1 MTSNPGRSSRVLRR
15 RAGVSIAR
23 GFSHNRAA
31 RDEREQ
37 GHRGRAR
44 RAQRDGGGQS
54 RVTRLAS
61 FAETSGVGGTS
72 STGQTTVARQT
83 SVTRGDGVGATGG
96 RRTGDRGTS
105 VARRRRTRATI
116 SSSVSPVVVPAEVG
130 AGGGGGAGAGA
141 GGGVRDA
148 AFWVVADTVEGAG
161 AFFSDA

>member
-1 MTSNPGRSSRVLRR
+1 MISNPGRSSRVLRR
-15 RAGVSIAR
+15 RAGVSIGW

-31 RDEREQ
+31 RDQREQ
-37 GHRGRAR
+37 EHRGQAR

-61 FAETSGVGGTS
+61 LDDTSGVGGAS

-83 SVTRGDGVGATGG
+83 SVTRADGVGATGG
-96 RRTGDRGTS
+96 RRTGDRGMS

-116 SSSVSPVVVPAEVG
+116 SSSVSPVLVPAEVG
-130 AGGGGGAGAGA
+130 AAGGGGAAAGA
-141 GGGVRDA
+141 GGGLRGA
-148 AFWVVADTVEGAG
+148 AFCVVAGTVEGAG